1 MATSAYDTLLFKKE
15 VEFDE
20 GAIRSGVLLLL
31 NIVIHQPLHIIYLK
45 HTKSLTDLP

>member
-1 MATSAYDTLLFKKE
+1 MAKSAYDALLLKKE

-20 GAIRSGVLLLL
+20 GAIRSGVPLLL